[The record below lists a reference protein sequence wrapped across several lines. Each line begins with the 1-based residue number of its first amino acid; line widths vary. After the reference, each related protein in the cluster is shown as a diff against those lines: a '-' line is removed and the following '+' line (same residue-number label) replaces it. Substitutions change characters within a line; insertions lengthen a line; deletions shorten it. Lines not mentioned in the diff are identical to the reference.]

1 MCERLSNFEYIISVR
16 LYRAKE
22 TRVDLTYTKYV
33 LKFFRV
39 EDCINNAQVSHS
51 SFIRNSCSS
60 ICIHILVRNRVEI
73 YFQEKYFYSNIKIL
87 YSNIYTEDDK
97 KGPDD
102 PSFKNLWVR
111 VLSTLVHQN
120 SYIH

>member
-1 MCERLSNFEYIISVR
+1 MHKCLTPHLSETLVA
-16 LYRAKE
+16 LYA
-22 TRVDLTYTKYV
+22 
-33 LKFFRV
+33 
-39 EDCINNAQVSHS
+39 
-51 SFIRNSCSS
+51 
-60 ICIHILVRNRVEI
+60 IHILVRNRVEI

-111 VLSTLVHQN
+111 VLPTLVHQN